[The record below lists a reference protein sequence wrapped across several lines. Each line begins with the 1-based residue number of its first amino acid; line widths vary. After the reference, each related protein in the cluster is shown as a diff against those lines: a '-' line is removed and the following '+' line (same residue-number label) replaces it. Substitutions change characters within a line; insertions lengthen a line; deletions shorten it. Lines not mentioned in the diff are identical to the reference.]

1 MFESF
6 YNKKEYTVDDLNS
19 LITNEIEESINLD
32 YKSAKSLDKSD
43 RKKTEIAKDISA
55 FANSD
60 GGIIIY
66 GINEEN
72 HKPKDF
78 SYVNGDL
85 LNKEWL
91 ENIIDGNIQQRIS
104 GIEIFPI
111 RIDNLIEKTIYI
123 VKTPSSM
130 HAPHMSSDKKFYRRF
145 NFKSVPMEEYETKL
159 LYNRSSKAEI
169 IHKISWCRALEDE
182 YREEKKF
189 IAREVTLHVENISQT
204 LETHCKVDVYFTC
217 DDKELISLNYSYPEA
232 SNIDY
237 KLMKINELNIPTISS
252 YNSSPIFPK
261 EEFNILRF
269 TVLIQENDYE
279 KFWNHGIMNVIVY
292 SSNGTYEEQDKVS
305 TLFQKPE

>member
-6 YNKKEYTVDDLNS
+6 YNKKEYTVEDLNS
-19 LITNEIEESINLD
+19 LISNGIEESINLD

-72 HKPKDF
+72 HKPKDLSF
-78 SYVNGDL
+78 VDGNL

-111 RIDNLIEKTIYI
+111 RINNLIEQTIYI
-123 VKTPSSM
+123 VKIPSSID
-130 HAPHMSSDKKFYRRF
+130 APHMSSDKKFYRRF
-145 NFKSVPMEEYETKL
+145 NFKSVPMEEYETRL
-159 LYNRSSKAEI
+159 LYNRSNKAEVI
-169 IHKISWCRALEDE
+169 YKTSWCKDLSDE
-182 YREEKKF
+182 NDPS
-189 IAREVTLHVENISQT
+189 IILREVSIHVENISKT
-204 LETHCKVDVYFTC
+204 LETNCKVDIYFTF
-217 DDKELISLNYSYPEA
+217 KNNEERVSLSYSYPEK
-232 SNIDY
+232 SHVDHKIMNINN
-237 KLMKINELNIPTISS
+237 IHIPTISS
-252 YNSSPIFPK
+252 YNSSPIFPE

-269 TVLIQENDYE
+269 TVHIKAQDYE
-279 KFWNHGIMNVIVY
+279 KFWNNGIMNVIVY
-292 SSNGTYEEQDKVS
+292 SSNGTSKEQDEVS
-305 TLFQKPE
+305 MLFQKPE